1 MDILRLKMELLT
13 MGKFVLKKWK
23 ENKGKNNKLNVRIRN
38 IKRFYLLIILNNIKR
53 MKMLMKKQK
62 LKKMFQK

>member
-1 MDILRLKMELLT
+1 MELLT

-53 MKMLMKKQK
+53 MKMLMKK
-62 LKKMFQK
+62 